1 MASATAHH
9 QPHTRLAATAL
20 ALGMTLLGGCATT
33 QLGSQYA
40 DPQFPAQTL
49 RGATVLVVCEA
60 PETALRLICERE
72 MSGQLAQL
80 GARPLTDAS
89 LASSPA
95 GREPDGRRYLP
106 AARAAGARAV
116 FSTALSQEPGFA
128 APPPWLSIGLGS
140 WGWSGVSGGVGVT
153 LPVGG
158 YQSGIGLAAT
168 AVLNDVASGRLMWT
182 AKASTPSA
190 EASQQLAELARVLA
204 EAARQ
209 TGLF

>member
-1 MASATAHH
+1 MAAATCLPQRRPFLASA
-9 QPHTRLAATAL
+9 
-20 ALGMTLLGGCATT
+20 ALGLGMSLLAGCATT

-40 DPQFPAQTL
+40 DPQFPAQAL

-72 MSGQLAQL
+72 MTSQLAQL
-80 GARPLTDAS
+80 GARPLTDAG
-89 LASSPA
+89 LATSPA

-158 YQSGIGLAAT
+158 YQSGVGLAAA

-182 AKASTPSA
+182 AKASTPGA
-190 EASQQLAELARVLA
+190 EASQQLADLARVLA